1 LICGEVCD
9 KDGATAST
17 GFHGVAITCV
27 SAALEASPFED
38 DGAALEMFGEAI
50 PNLDLVSGHANM
62 YLILS
67 SRDSR

>member
-1 LICGEVCD
+1 MRRSLH
-9 KDGATAST
+9 S
-17 GFHGVAITCV
+17 FHGVAITCV
-27 SAALEASPFED
+27 SKALEASPFED

-50 PNLDLVSGHANM
+50 PNLDLVSSHANI